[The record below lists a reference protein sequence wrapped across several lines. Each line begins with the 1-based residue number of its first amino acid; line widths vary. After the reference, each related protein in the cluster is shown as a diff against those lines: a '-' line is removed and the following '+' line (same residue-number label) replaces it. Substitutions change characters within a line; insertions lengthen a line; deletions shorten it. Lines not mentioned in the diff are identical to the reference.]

1 MATTPNNEQ
10 SDKRGDLLKAAREL
24 FLKNAYNNI
33 SIRKIAERANV
44 NSALIAYYF
53 GSKSGLFRE
62 MVRSYIADILGR
74 LQDNLTVP
82 SESSLENLFLN
93 LYRNIPSEFVQLIFR
108 TMVFE
113 RGEMREW
120 LLHNF
125 VQQALDTVDQ
135 YFDQMIDVSDRDERT
150 DVVRTI
156 FQSMLVG
163 PKLLLP
169 TLQEIGAVTLDD
181 NFYQDLARFNAKLL
195 AQYFNLEK

>member
-1 MATTPNNEQ
+1 MATTPNNEP
-10 SDKRGDLLKAAREL
+10 SDKRGDLLKAAQEL

-33 SIRKIAERANV
+33 SIRKIADRAKV

-62 MVRSYIADILGR
+62 MIRSYIVVILDR
-74 LQDNLTVP
+74 MQDNLSAP
-82 SESSLENLFLN
+82 SESSLEDLFLN
-93 LYRNIPSEFVQLIFR
+93 LYRNVPSELIQLIFR
-108 TMVFE
+108 TMVLE

-120 LLHNF
+120 LLNNF
-125 VQQALDTVDQ
+125 VQQAIHTVDL
-135 YFDQMIDVSDRDERT
+135 YFGQMIDVSDKDERT

-156 FQSMLVG
+156 FQSMLIG

-169 TLQEIGAVTLDD
+169 TLQEIGAVILDES
-181 NFYQDLARFNAKLL
+181 FYRDLAKFNAKLL

>member
-62 MVRSYIADILGR
+62 MVRSYIVDILGR

-108 TMVFE
+108 TMVLE
-113 RGEMREW
+113 RGEKREW

>member
-62 MVRSYIADILGR
+62 MVRSYIVDILGR

-108 TMVFE
+108 TMVLE

-156 FQSMLVG
+156 FQSILVG

>member
-1 MATTPNNEQ
+1 MVTTPNNEQ
-10 SDKRGDLLKAAREL
+10 SDKRGELLKAAREL

-62 MVRSYIADILGR
+62 MIRSYIVVILGR
-74 LQDNLTVP
+74 MQDNLTVP
-82 SESSLENLFLN
+82 SESSLEDLFLN
-93 LYRNIPSEFVQLIFR
+93 LYRNVPSEFVQLIFR
-108 TMVFE
+108 TMVLE

-125 VQQALDTVDQ
+125 VQQAIQTVDL
-135 YFDQMIDVSDRDERT
+135 YFGKMIDVSDRDERT

-156 FQSMLVG
+156 FQSMLLG

-169 TLQEIGAVTLDD
+169 TLQEIGAVTLDE
-181 NFYQDLARFNAKLL
+181 NYYQDLAKFNAKLL

>member
-62 MVRSYIADILGR
+62 MVRSYIVDILGR

-108 TMVFE
+108 TMVLE

>member
-1 MATTPNNEQ
+1 MVTTPNNEQ

-24 FLKNAYNNI
+24 FLKNTYNNI

-62 MVRSYIADILGR
+62 MIRSYIVVILGR
-74 LQDNLTVP
+74 MQDNLTVP
-82 SESSLENLFLN
+82 SESSLEDLFLN
-93 LYRNIPSEFVQLIFR
+93 LYRNVPSEFVQLIFR
-108 TMVFE
+108 TMVLE

-125 VQQALDTVDQ
+125 VQQAIQTVDL
-135 YFDQMIDVSDRDERT
+135 YFGKMIDVSDRDERT

-156 FQSMLVG
+156 FQSMLLG

-169 TLQEIGAVTLDD
+169 TLQEIGAVTLDE
-181 NFYQDLARFNAKLL
+181 NYYQDLAKFNAKLL

>member
-1 MATTPNNEQ
+1 MVTTPNNEQ

-62 MVRSYIADILGR
+62 MIRSYIVVILGR
-74 LQDNLTVP
+74 MQDNLTVP
-82 SESSLENLFLN
+82 SESSLEDLFLN
-93 LYRNIPSEFVQLIFR
+93 LYRNVPSEFVQLIFR
-108 TMVFE
+108 TMVLE

-125 VQQALDTVDQ
+125 VQQAIQTVDL
-135 YFDQMIDVSDRDERT
+135 YFGKMIDVSDRDERT

-156 FQSMLVG
+156 FQSMLLG

-169 TLQEIGAVTLDD
+169 TLQEIGAVTLDE
-181 NFYQDLARFNAKLL
+181 NYYQDLAKFNAKLL

>member
-62 MVRSYIADILGR
+62 MVRSYIVDILGR

-108 TMVFE
+108 TMVLE

-181 NFYQDLARFNAKLL
+181 NFYKDLARFNAKLL